1 MKTTVEDTSV
11 PFSQSSVVL
20 VVGKPNK
27 SSITILTT
35 WDYKGLSDV
44 KLLNHSIWP
53 LGFKI
58 RSVAYGSR
66 ICISASQSSLF
77 FFSLAYIIVNPVG
90 KTFPFLASKRIRKR
104 HSTTYAKTRWSKG
117 ISGIA
122 VDQNQ
127 VQLSVSSFCL
137 KLWCTML
144 HYHQCLLTPLRGIF
158 NHGSWS

>member
-1 MKTTVEDTSV
+1 MKTTLEDTSV

-44 KLLNHSIWP
+44 KLLNHFIWP

-77 FFSLAYIIVNPVG
+77 FFHWRTLLLA
-90 KTFPFLASKRIRKR
+90 
-104 HSTTYAKTRWSKG
+104 
-117 ISGIA
+117 
-122 VDQNQ
+122 Q
-127 VQLSVSSFCL
+127 
-137 KLWCTML
+137 
-144 HYHQCLLTPLRGIF
+144 
-158 NHGSWS
+158 